1 MILEELEILK
11 QIKSKEIH
19 DIAKIDEEKYR
30 KEMELK
36 ALNEDVIKHR
46 IYLEDLKNRIDEGR
60 KRMEATSAAAAAAA
74 TDRDIQVRTY
84 RRPQNF
90 WVNGDKCFFY

>member
-36 ALNEDVIKHR
+36 ALTEDVMKHR

-60 KRMEATSAAAAAAA
+60 KMVEATSAAAAASV
-74 TDRDIQVRTY
+74 TDRDIQVRKY
-84 RRPQNF
+84 RGPQLL
-90 WVNGDKCFFY
+90 CQ

>member
-19 DIAKIDEEKYR
+19 DIAKIDEEKFR

-36 ALNEDVIKHR
+36 ALNEDVMKHR
-46 IYLEDLKNRIDEGR
+46 ICLEDLKNRIDEGR
-60 KRMEATSAAAAAAA
+60 KRIEATSAAA

-84 RRPQNF
+84 RGPQLF
-90 WVNGDKCFFY
+90 GSIEQAFF